1 MCNSLYACISLIKIV
16 YLCMENLFRMALDYG
31 AYIAMAGIG
40 LYAIFVGEI
49 ISIFNYMLE
58 PSGQALLDDFI
69 KPPVEPTAKILQ
81 FISIGV
87 APGLVM
93 SATSFMIARRFGS
106 KQIGWLIIAGGLVLL
121 IGMFYANT
129 MIDGIEKDLRVF
141 TVTVTPPLFMA
152 VSIPMMV
159 VGALLFRIKKRP
171 KKYF

>member
-1 MCNSLYACISLIKIV
+1 MA
-16 YLCMENLFRMALDYG
+16 NLFRMALQYG

-40 LYAIFVGEI
+40 LYAIFVGEM

-58 PSGQALLDDFI
+58 PSGEALLDDFI
-69 KPPVEPTAKILQ
+69 KPPVDASGKILQ

-93 SATSFMIARRFGS
+93 SATSYMIARKFGS

-129 MIDGIEKDLRVF
+129 MIDGIEKDLLGDKDVF
-141 TVTVTPPLFMA
+141 TVTITPPLFMA

>member
-1 MCNSLYACISLIKIV
+1 MA
-16 YLCMENLFRMALDYG
+16 NLFRMALQYG

-40 LYAIFVGEI
+40 LYAIFVGEM
-49 ISIFNYMLE
+49 ISIFNYMQE
-58 PSGQALLDDFI
+58 PSGEALLDDFI
-69 KPPVEPTAKILQ
+69 KPPVDASGKILQ

-93 SATSFMIARRFGS
+93 TATSYLIARKFGS
-106 KQIGWLIIAGGLVLL
+106 KQTGWLIIIGGLVLL

-141 TVTVTPPLFMA
+141 AVTITPPLFMA

>member
-1 MCNSLYACISLIKIV
+1 MA
-16 YLCMENLFRMALDYG
+16 NLFRMALQYG
-31 AYIAMAGIG
+31 AFIAMAGIG
-40 LYAIFVGEI
+40 LYAIFVGEM

-58 PSGQALLDDFI
+58 PSGEVLLDDFI
-69 KPPVEPTAKILQ
+69 KPQIEPSGKILQ

-93 SATSFMIARRFGS
+93 SATSFMMARKFGS

-141 TVTVTPPLFMA
+141 AVTVTPPLFMA

>member
-1 MCNSLYACISLIKIV
+1 MT
-16 YLCMENLFRMALDYG
+16 NLFRMALQYG

-40 LYAIFVGEI
+40 LYAIFVGEM

-58 PSGQALLDDFI
+58 PSGEALLDDFI
-69 KPPVEPTAKILQ
+69 KPPVDASGKILQ

-93 SATSFMIARRFGS
+93 TATSYLIARKFGS
-106 KQIGWLIIAGGLVLL
+106 KQTGWLIIIGGLVLL

-141 TVTVTPPLFMA
+141 AVTITPPLFMA